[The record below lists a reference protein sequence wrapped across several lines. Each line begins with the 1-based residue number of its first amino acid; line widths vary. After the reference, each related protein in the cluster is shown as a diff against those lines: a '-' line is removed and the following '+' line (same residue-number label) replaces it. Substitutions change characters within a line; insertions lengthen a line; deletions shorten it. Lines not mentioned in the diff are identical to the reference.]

1 MNRVTELENL
11 IIKHKSLYYS
21 GRPEISDTDY
31 DKLEG
36 ELKKLD
42 PSNPVLNIVGAK
54 VENTDKVQHQ
64 TKMLSLDKTYS
75 ETDLEK
81 WVFEHPSIGMQKIDG
96 VSCSLIYEEGR
107 LVQAKT
113 RGDGS
118 YGEDITNKVLWL
130 PCVPKK
136 IAITDSIEV
145 RGEIF
150 CTEESFF
157 ELAEEME
164 QLKLDKPTSLRNI
177 VAGLLG
183 RKDHIYLSKH
193 LSFLAFELLGIPGI
207 QKESDKFKHLIKN
220 EFNTPDV
227 THIKNKKDLKA
238 IIEDAQNFMSE
249 GDYQIDGIVFVYD
262 DIELQNGLGETSHH
276 PRYKM
281 AYKFQGETKNT
292 IIEEIIWSVS
302 RNGVLTPVASI
313 VPTELSGAMI
323 SRVTLHNYGMVK
335 VHELKKG
342 DEIEIVRS
350 GEVIPKF
357 LRVIKPSK
365 TKFEVPAKCP
375 DCKTNVV
382 EEDIRLFCPNDK
394 CPTKV
399 KEGILHYIQKIGI
412 DDLSSKRLE
421 EMIRVGLVSEISDLY
436 KLKVNDFLS
445 LDKVKE
451 KLATKFFENIEK
463 SKSVDLPTFLSALG
477 ISGGGYNKCE
487 KIVQNGFDTLEKILN
502 LNQEKLMEVDS
513 FAEKS
518 SEEFIK
524 SLATKKPLIKNLS
537 KLGFDFKELNISEN
551 PIKGKKICITG
562 SLSMKR
568 SEKEKQLRELGAVI
582 VSSVTK
588 NTDFL
593 LTNDKESGSSK
604 NKKANQLSIPIVS
617 EEDLD
622 RLLSK

>member
-21 GRPEISDTDY
+21 GRPEISDTEY

-42 PSNPVLNIVGAK
+42 PTNPVLNIVGAK

-75 ETDLEK
+75 EVDLEK
-81 WVFEHPSIGMQKIDG
+81 WVFEHPTIGMQKIDG
-96 VSCSLIYEEGR
+96 VSCSLIYEDGR

-136 IAITDSIEV
+136 IAINESIEV

-183 RKDHIYLSKH
+183 RKDHIYLSKN
-193 LSFLAFELLGIPGI
+193 LSFLAFELLGMKGL

-238 IIEDAQNFMSE
+238 VIEDAQNFMSE

-281 AYKFQGETKNT
+281 AFKFQGETKNT

-357 LRVIKPSK
+357 LRVIKPSN
-365 TKFEVPAKCP
+365 TKYIIPEKCP
-375 DCKTNVV
+375 DCATKVV

-436 KLKVNDFLS
+436 KLKVEDFLS

-451 KLATKFFENIEK
+451 KLANKFYGNIEK

-487 KIVQNGFDTLEKILN
+487 KIVQNGFDTFDKILE
-502 LNQEKLMEVDS
+502 LNQEQLMEVDS

-524 SLATKKPLIKNLS
+524 SLSTKKPLIKKLS

-622 RLLSK
+622 RLLNK